1 VAVVG
6 AVLVHG
12 GAGRIEPGERA
23 ERVRGVARAR
33 DAAWAVLE
41 AGGSALEAAVRAVEL
56 LEDDPLFNAG
66 TGSALNRDGFVE
78 MDAAVMDGEGRAF
91 GAVAAVRDVKNPVR
105 LALEVMRSEHVLL
118 AGEGASRFARERGI
132 PSHDP
137 RALVTPRQLERW
149 SRARREAA
157 GEQSGTVGAVVY
169 DGRGVAAATST
180 GGILDQRVGRVGD
193 TPLPGAGTY
202 AEAGLGAASVT
213 GHGEY
218 FARALAAYRA
228 VAALRHMHPDA
239 ALREVLDDVERLG
252 GRGGIILVDAR
263 GRLACH
269 HTSPDMLVAWQGPGG
284 RHEAADCS
292 ERETV

>member
-1 VAVVG
+1 MVG

-12 GAGRIEPGERA
+12 GAGRVEPGREALRLA
-23 ERVRGVARAR
+23 GVARAR

-41 AGGSALEAAVRAVEL
+41 AGGAALEAAVRAVEV
-56 LEDDPLFNAG
+56 LEDDPDFNAG
-66 TGSALNRDGFVE
+66 TGSVLNRDGFVE
-78 MDAAVMDGEGRAF
+78 MDAAVMNGEGRTF

-105 LALEVMRSEHVLL
+105 LALEVLRSEHVFL
-118 AGEGASRFARERGI
+118 AGEGASRFARERGL
-132 PSHDP
+132 PAHDP

-149 SRARREAA
+149 SRARRGA
-157 GEQSGTVGAVVY
+157 GGEKSGTVGAVVY

-202 AEAGLGAASVT
+202 AEAGLGAVSAT

-228 VAALRHMHPDA
+228 VAALLEHGPQVAVRLALAEVEALGGSGGLVLVTADGVLAWDHTTPSMSVAWRDA
-239 ALREVLDDVERLG
+239 AG
-252 GRGGIILVDAR
+252 AG
-263 GRLACH
+263 
-269 HTSPDMLVAWQGPGG
+269 
-284 RHEAADCS
+284 EAMGKGS
-292 ERETV
+292 V